1 MSRKVSYKDVEF
13 WTALLNYY
21 LQNSQRKY
29 YRRKDTYEIYNGQMY
44 LNCGKLTD
52 NFGNE
57 LIYE

>member
-1 MSRKVSYKDVEF
+1 MELVEF
-13 WTALLNYY
+13 WITLLNCY
-21 LQNSQRKY
+21 LQNNQRKY
-29 YRRKDTYEIYNGQMY
+29 CRRKDTYEIYNGQTY

>member
-1 MSRKVSYKDVEF
+1 MELVEF
-13 WTALLNYY
+13 WTALLNCY